1 MNKKHKKEVIV
12 VLSILACVLMCGV
25 EKILQP
31 NFFHKSLYKILIF
44 SLSVLLYALYAKE
57 KIKIFAWKEINKK
70 FLRKILGLVFF
81 IYVGI
86 LIGYVLIQHHVE
98 PELIKQSLWEKEKIN
113 GDNFIYVFFY
123 ISFIN
128 SFLEE
133 FFFRGYI
140 FGKLKEMGNL
150 SFAYM
155 FSALLFALYHI
166 SIIDSW
172 FSPTISLYMILG
184 LMVVGLFFDFL
195 MQRAHT
201 FAAPWFIHIAA
212 NLSINTVTMMILK
225 K

>member
-98 PELIKQSLWEKEKIN
+98 PELSL
-113 GDNFIYVFFY
+113 
-123 ISFIN
+123 
-128 SFLEE
+128 
-133 FFFRGYI
+133 
-140 FGKLKEMGNL
+140 
-150 SFAYM
+150 
-155 FSALLFALYHI
+155 
-166 SIIDSW
+166 
-172 FSPTISLYMILG
+172 
-184 LMVVGLFFDFL
+184 
-195 MQRAHT
+195 
-201 FAAPWFIHIAA
+201 IHI
-212 NLSINTVTMMILK
+212 
-225 K
+225 